1 MQVGPPKPYCG
12 DSMDRYV
19 QSIRYPPFELEHV
32 NPTNIPISKATIDNF
47 GMRVTSFT
55 IGSED
60 DWFVQW
66 TGHDEQDAEL
76 LKLECEITDSPPR
89 FLTDT
94 RVGWFIRPDRLH
106 NISRKLIIP
115 TVTLLI
121 LSLFVHAIE
130 PGLVEQGIIGETIAG
145 SISIGPLDYPRLL
158 FYTFPLFIL
167 PLVFRTIANFRD
179 FNRQKVISESTYED
193 PEVSISADRGAID
206 IEVRKKDMS
215 LQLIRSRVQVGVA
228 MPERSS
234 VLATLDRLEGGQP
247 APGMSTK
254 LPEKRLA
261 SGDETG
267 TGVGESIP
275 MQLSSKKSVILEP
288 LRIMEKGDWTQ
299 TIDSTTEFTLKMPSD
314 QWPGTVYSS
323 LIAIHWE
330 VVLEFLESNGRRIFW
345 VLPIIMPQSE
355 EPTQIL
361 RAPVISGR
369 AELSDL

>member
-1 MQVGPPKPYCG
+1 
-12 DSMDRYV
+12 MDRYV
-19 QSIRYPPFELEHV
+19 QSIRYPPFELEHM
-32 NPTNIPISKATIDNF
+32 NPRDIPISKAAIDNYS
-47 GMRVTSFT
+47 MSVTSFT

-66 TGHDEQDAEL
+66 REGEEEDSEL
-76 LKLECEITDSPPR
+76 LELECEITDSPPR
-89 FLTDT
+89 FLTET
-94 RVGWFIRPDRLH
+94 RVGWYVRPDRLH

-121 LSLFVHAIE
+121 LSLFLHAIE
-130 PGLVEQGIIGETIAG
+130 PGLVEQGIIDETIAG

-179 FNRQKVISESTYED
+179 FNRQKEITESPYEA
-193 PEVSISADRGAID
+193 PEVIVKAERGSID
-206 IEVRKKDMS
+206 IEVRKSVMG
-215 LQLIRSRVQVGVA
+215 LQLIRSRAQVGVA

-234 VLATLDRLEGGQP
+234 VLATLKRQEGGQP
-247 APGMSTK
+247 SPGMSTK

-261 SGDETG
+261 SGDEIG

-288 LRIMEKGDWTQ
+288 LRIMEKGDWTE
-299 TIDSTTEFTLKMPSD
+299 TIDYSTEFTLKMPSD

-345 VLPIIMPQSE
+345 VLPLIMPQSK

-369 AELSDL
+369 AELSEL

>member
-1 MQVGPPKPYCG
+1 
-12 DSMDRYV
+12 MDRYV
-19 QSIRYPPFELEHV
+19 QRLRYPPFELEHV

-47 GMRVTSFT
+47 GMVVTSFT

-60 DWFVQW
+60 DWFVKW
-66 TGHDEQDAEL
+66 TGQDEQDAEL

-179 FNRQKVISESTYED
+179 FNRQKEI
-193 PEVSISADRGAID
+193 
-206 IEVRKKDMS
+206 
-215 LQLIRSRVQVGVA
+215 
-228 MPERSS
+228 
-234 VLATLDRLEGGQP
+234 
-247 APGMSTK
+247 
-254 LPEKRLA
+254 
-261 SGDETG
+261 
-267 TGVGESIP
+267 
-275 MQLSSKKSVILEP
+275 
-288 LRIMEKGDWTQ
+288 
-299 TIDSTTEFTLKMPSD
+299 
-314 QWPGTVYSS
+314 
-323 LIAIHWE
+323 
-330 VVLEFLESNGRRIFW
+330 
-345 VLPIIMPQSE
+345 
-355 EPTQIL
+355 
-361 RAPVISGR
+361 
-369 AELSDL
+369 

>member
-1 MQVGPPKPYCG
+1 
-12 DSMDRYV
+12 MDKYA
-19 QSIRYPPFELEHV
+19 QSIRYPPFELEHM
-32 NPTNIPISKATIDNF
+32 NPRNIPISKASIDNF
-47 GMRVTSFT
+47 DMAVTDFT

-66 TGHDEQDAEL
+66 RGAQEEDAEL
-76 LKLECEITDSPPR
+76 LMLECEITDSPPR

-94 RVGWFIRPDRLH
+94 RQGWFIRPDRLH
-106 NISRKLIIP
+106 NISRKLIMP

-145 SISIGPLDYPRLL
+145 SVSIGPLDYPRLL

-167 PLVFRTIANFRD
+167 PLVFRTVANFRD
-179 FNRQKVISESTYED
+179 FNRQKKITENPYEAPD
-193 PEVSISADRGAID
+193 ITVNVERGSVEIQ
-206 IEVRKKDMS
+206 INQKTTH
-215 LQLIRSRVQVGVA
+215 LNLIRSRVQVGVA

-234 VLATLDRLEGGQP
+234 VLATLNRQEGGQP
-247 APGMSTK
+247 SPGMSTK
-254 LPEKRLA
+254 LPEKRLV

-288 LRIMEKGDWTQ
+288 LRIMERAEWTQ
-299 TIDSTTEFTLKMPSD
+299 DEDSATKFTMKMPSD

-345 VLPIIMPQSE
+345 VFPIIMPQSE
-355 EPTQIL
+355 EPTQIHN
-361 RAPVISGR
+361 APVISGR

>member
-1 MQVGPPKPYCG
+1 
-12 DSMDRYV
+12 MDRYV

-32 NPTNIPISKATIDNF
+32 NPTKIPISKATIDNF
-47 GMRVTSFT
+47 GMSVTNFT

-66 TGHDEQDAEL
+66 TGQDEQDAEL
-76 LKLECEITDSPPR
+76 LKLNCEITDSPPR

-179 FNRQKVISESTYED
+179 FNRQKEISESPYED
-193 PEVSISADRGAID
+193 PEVSIRAERGAIC
-206 IEVRKKDMS
+206 IELRKKDMS

-234 VLATLDRLEGGQP
+234 VLATLDRHEGGQP

-299 TIDSTTEFTLKMPSD
+299 NIDSTAEFTLNMPSD

-330 VVLEFLESNGRRIFW
+330 VVLEFLETNGRRIFW
-345 VLPIIMPQSE
+345 VLPISMPQSE

>member
-1 MQVGPPKPYCG
+1 MRAKPQEPYYG

-19 QSIRYPPFELEHV
+19 QSIRYPPFELEHM
-32 NPTNIPISKATIDNF
+32 NPRNLPICKAIIENS
-47 GMRVTSFT
+47 GMSVTSFT
-55 IGSED
+55 IGSYDE
-60 DWFVQW
+60 WFVQW
-66 TGHDEQDAEL
+66 RRMEEGEDDLHH
-76 LKLECEITDSPPR
+76 LECEISDSPPR

-158 FYTFPLFIL
+158 FYTFPMFIL
-167 PLVFRTIANFRD
+167 PLVVRTIANFRD
-179 FNRQKVISESTYED
+179 FNRQKEISESPYEA
-193 PEVSISADRGAID
+193 PVLSINAKRGAID
-206 IEVRKKDMS
+206 INVRKTDAGLK
-215 LQLIRSRVQVGVA
+215 LIRSRVQVGVA

-234 VLATLDRLEGGQP
+234 VLATLDRYEGGQP
-247 APGMSTK
+247 APGMSTR

-299 TIDSTTEFTLKMPSD
+299 TSDSTAKFTLKMPSD
-314 QWPGTVYSS
+314 QWPGSVYSS

-330 VVLEFLESNGRRIFW
+330 VILEFLESNGRRIFW

>member
-19 QSIRYPPFELEHV
+19 QSIRYPPFELEHM
-32 NPTNIPISKATIDNF
+32 NPRDIPISKAAIDNYS
-47 GMRVTSFT
+47 MSVTSFT

-66 TGHDEQDAEL
+66 REGEEEDAEL
-76 LKLECEITDSPPR
+76 LELESEITDSPPR
-89 FLTDT
+89 FLTET
-94 RVGWFIRPDRLH
+94 RVGWYVRPDRLH

-121 LSLFVHAIE
+121 LSLFLHAIE
-130 PGLVEQGIIGETIAG
+130 PGLVEQGIIDETIAG

-167 PLVFRTIANFRD
+167 PLFFRTIANFRD
-179 FNRQKVISESTYED
+179 FNRQKEITESPYEA
-193 PEVSISADRGAID
+193 PEVIVKAERGSID
-206 IEVRKKDMS
+206 IEVRKSVMG
-215 LQLIRSRVQVGVA
+215 LQLIRSRAQVGVA

-234 VLATLDRLEGGQP
+234 VLATLKRQEGGQP
-247 APGMSTK
+247 SPGMSTK

-261 SGDETG
+261 SGDEIG

-288 LRIMEKGDWTQ
+288 LRIMEKGDWTE
-299 TIDSTTEFTLKMPSD
+299 TIDYSTEFTLKMPSD

-345 VLPIIMPQSE
+345 VLPLIMPQSK

-369 AELSDL
+369 AELSEL

>member
-19 QSIRYPPFELEHV
+19 QSIRYPPFELEHM
-32 NPTNIPISKATIDNF
+32 NPRDIPISKAAIDNYS
-47 GMRVTSFT
+47 MSVTSFT

-66 TGHDEQDAEL
+66 REGEEEDAEL
-76 LKLECEITDSPPR
+76 LELECEITDSPPR
-89 FLTDT
+89 FLTET
-94 RVGWFIRPDRLH
+94 RVGWYVRPDRLH

-121 LSLFVHAIE
+121 LSLFLHAIE
-130 PGLVEQGIIGETIAG
+130 PGLVEQGIIDETIAG

-179 FNRQKVISESTYED
+179 FNRQKEITESPYEA
-193 PEVSISADRGAID
+193 PEVIVKAERGSID
-206 IEVRKKDMS
+206 IEVRKSVMD
-215 LQLIRSRVQVGVA
+215 LQLIRSRAQVGVA

-234 VLATLDRLEGGQP
+234 VLATLKRQEGGQP
-247 APGMSTK
+247 SPGMSTK

-261 SGDETG
+261 SGDEIG

-288 LRIMEKGDWTQ
+288 LRIMEKGDWTE
-299 TIDSTTEFTLKMPSD
+299 TIDYSTEFTLKMPSD

-345 VLPIIMPQSE
+345 VLPLIMPQSK

-369 AELSDL
+369 AELSEL

>member
-1 MQVGPPKPYCG
+1 
-12 DSMDRYV
+12 MDRYV
-19 QSIRYPPFELEHV
+19 QSIRYPPFELEHM
-32 NPTNIPISKATIDNF
+32 NPRDIPISKAAIDNYS
-47 GMRVTSFT
+47 MSVTSFT

-66 TGHDEQDAEL
+66 REGEEEDAEL
-76 LKLECEITDSPPR
+76 QELECEITDSPPR
-89 FLTDT
+89 FLTET
-94 RVGWFIRPDRLH
+94 RVGWYVRPDRLH

-121 LSLFVHAIE
+121 LSLFLHAIE
-130 PGLVEQGIIGETIAG
+130 PGLVEQGIIDETIAG

-179 FNRQKVISESTYED
+179 FNRQKEITESPYEV
-193 PEVSISADRGAID
+193 PEVIVKAERGSID
-206 IEVRKKDMS
+206 IELRKSVMG
-215 LQLIRSRVQVGVA
+215 LQLIRSRAQVGVA

-234 VLATLDRLEGGQP
+234 VLATLKRQEGGQP
-247 APGMSTK
+247 SPGMSTK

-261 SGDETG
+261 SGDEIG

-288 LRIMEKGDWTQ
+288 LRIMEKGDWTE
-299 TIDSTTEFTLKMPSD
+299 TIDYSTEFTLKMPSD

-345 VLPIIMPQSE
+345 VLPLIMPQSK

-369 AELSDL
+369 AELSEL